1 MHWWISN
8 SRHGEVKTHTFPS
21 FRVSRVGGGGRELA
35 RIRRGFADSLILSPA
50 ILKSFRGCVV
60 KAGDASFLSGFEVAS
75 QECDGPRVDHGRLGN
90 YFFVLQKDSII
101 I

>member
-1 MHWWISN
+1 MFLAL
-8 SRHGEVKTHTFPS
+8 GV
-21 FRVSRVGGGGRELA
+21 GGRELA

-75 QECDGPRVDHGRLGN
+75 QVCDGLRIDHGRRGN
-90 YFFVLQKDSII
+90 YFFVLEKDSII
-101 I
+101 V